1 MKTLLLGVD
10 GQLGNAF
17 TKKLPTHWELFSLG
31 KKDLDLERL
40 ENIFPTILKYRP
52 ELIINCAAYT
62 QVDAAETEQNKC
74 EVINSLAVNELAKA
88 SKILG
93 ARLIHFSTDY
103 VFDGRRTSPY
113 TEEDKPNPLSQYGKT
128 KLAGEFCII
137 ESGCEF
143 LIFRTSWVFAKKGN
157 NFVNKIDQLLKEK
170 TEISIVNDQFG
181 SPTSANFIAETVVSC
196 LLYSKLSSGI
206 YNVCSAGH
214 TSWFGLAQEYMSMCI
229 KGSAGLSEYQC
240 KRILGVP
247 TSEYRTAA
255 VRPKNSNLYC
265 GKLFDQIKNPHT
277 SWQEQL
283 RAEFFGK
290 SE

>member
-103 VFDGRRTSPY
+103 VFDGRRKSPY
-113 TEEDKPNPLSQYGKT
+113 TEEDRPNPLSQYGKT

-137 ESGCEF
+137 DSGCEF

-157 NFVNKIDQLLKEK
+157 NFVNKK
-170 TEISIVNDQFG
+170 SIICCLRNM
-181 SPTSANFIAETVVSC
+181 FI
-196 LLYSKLSSGI
+196 
-206 YNVCSAGH
+206 
-214 TSWFGLAQEYMSMCI
+214 F
-229 KGSAGLSEYQC
+229 
-240 KRILGVP
+240 
-247 TSEYRTAA
+247 
-255 VRPKNSNLYC
+255 
-265 GKLFDQIKNPHT
+265 
-277 SWQEQL
+277 
-283 RAEFFGK
+283 
-290 SE
+290 